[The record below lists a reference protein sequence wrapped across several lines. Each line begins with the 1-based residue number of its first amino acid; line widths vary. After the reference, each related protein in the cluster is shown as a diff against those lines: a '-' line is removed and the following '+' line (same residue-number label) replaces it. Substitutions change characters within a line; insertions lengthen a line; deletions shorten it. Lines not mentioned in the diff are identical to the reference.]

1 MLHEHELVQS
11 VEFDL
16 DALVEQDTLPPI
28 SQHLHY
34 LQASVKVQ
42 IQNSPENASEDSNLS
57 HTMRLQ
63 QASQDSLTTKKK
75 KNLYIWTVASQHTT
89 VSSTACVI

>member
-63 QASQDSLTTKKK
+63 QASQDSLTTTKK
-75 KNLYIWTVASQHTT
+75 KNLYI
-89 VSSTACVI
+89 